1 MPQITIS
8 PNFNLFY
15 LDENSSSQKAVLL
28 LHGLGSNG
36 SSWRLQ
42 IPELTSA
49 GFRVIAPDARGFG
62 HSGFPGG
69 KLSIKAMASDF
80 ARVIE
85 QLDIKP
91 AHVIGISM
99 GGTHALQLA
108 LDCPDYIKS
117 MILVNTFASLRP
129 KKASLWFYYGMRVIL
144 LHVLGM
150 ETQAKFVAKKIFPQP
165 DMEPA
170 RIELYN
176 QIMQANPRAYRQ
188 VMMSFGTFNIAPRL
202 SQIKIP
208 TLVITAENDETVS
221 PSNQKILA
229 DNIPNAAQIFIP
241 NAGHAVI
248 VDQYAAFNRAILEF
262 LQSR

>member
-8 PNFNLFY
+8 PNFNINY
-15 LDENSSSQKAVLL
+15 LDENSSAKETVLL

-42 IPELTSA
+42 IPALTEA

-69 KLSIKAMASDF
+69 KLTIKTMAADF
-80 ARVIE
+80 ARLIE
-85 QLDIKP
+85 RTEASP
-91 AHVIGISM
+91 VHVIGISM

-108 LDCPDYIKS
+108 LDYPEYIKS
-117 MILVNTFASLRP
+117 LVLVNTFASLRP
-129 KKASLWFYYGMRVIL
+129 KKASLWLYYGIRVIL
-144 LHVLGM
+144 LHILGI
-150 ETQAKFVAKKIFPQP
+150 ETQAKFVAKKIFPNP
-165 DMEPA
+165 EMDIA
-170 RIELYN
+170 RKELIG

-188 VMMSFGTFNIAPRL
+188 VMLSFGTFNLTSRL
-202 SQIKIP
+202 PEISIR
-208 TLVITAENDETVS
+208 TLVVTAENDGTVS

-229 DNIPNAAQIFIP
+229 EKIPNASQILIP
-241 NAGHAVI
+241 DAGHAVI
-248 VDQYAAFNRAILEF
+248 IDQPVEFNRAVLKF